1 VDYLDFELDI
11 GADDEGRYEVTA
23 RSCAGEVGRPVRL
36 AVDLDTVDQRLRM
49 LKFAL
54 LSVAAVA
61 RRTAKDEERTVQEFG
76 RDLLGSVLDRKIR
89 TLFEATRERAKDVT
103 GDVRIV
109 LHVRPPELARL
120 PWETCW
126 DDETQTY
133 LSLRFPMVRS
143 SDVSAPV
150 RTLEVSPPL
159 RVLCMVASPRGL
171 PRLDAEAEQARMED
185 GLADLVAADLIRLTW
200 LRGGSWRELQ
210 RTVRTGQY
218 HVFHFIGHGDYDVDA
233 DTGVLQLCDDGG
245 DPYPL
250 PGDDL
255 RDLLARTPQLR
266 LVLLNACSSAQSSKR
281 DAFSSTA
288 ATLVRDGVPAV
299 VAMQF
304 PITDRAAL
312 EFSRSFYA
320 ALADGSRVDD
330 AVRDARNAV
339 KHGQEGSLEWAVPVL
354 YLNSAEARLFELAP
368 VTREPVQRE
377 PVQREPVQREPVQR
391 EPDQPDQPPRFS
403 PPEHPRAREPAD
415 TSGRSAPSGYPARPD
430 RSPAYSSPS
439 TGPGFKGQMQDIMAA
454 MRDAFRAPVPP
465 STRSGAPPPAHPP
478 ATGAGRPAGP
488 PTTSPAAPDRAP
500 EPGAAAS
507 PASTRAGQVPG
518 TAPAD
523 EWTGPGVIGE
533 AAETRPVEPSAS
545 SAGGRTPAA
554 APGPGFP
561 ADALVRGSAEDVAA
575 GPGPAAPRHD
585 GAPLGRAIFATRLPF
600 PVWVV
605 ALGFDGSVLAGGRT
619 PDRVFRWAV
628 PSGEP
633 LRPVLVQG
641 GVSGAF
647 RLAVAAD
654 APYVA
659 VVTWAGP
666 AIVPWESPVP
676 SPVSRVPLA
685 LSADG
690 RRVVVTRSDGSLEVQ
705 DGARSVRA
713 ATRLGRS
720 AVDLDADGDSGV
732 VAVACDD
739 GRAWLWHPA
748 SGDRLVAVQSS
759 WPVSVVRV
767 SAGGRRAVVAGAAGV
782 ALVDTGNGRV
792 VAGARLSGVPLLAA
806 GSRGCAAWVT
816 GNWLGTLP
824 PHGGEPRYDD
834 LGPTPVGGIA
844 IRADRVVLGYLDGR
858 VEVREWRE
866 P

>member
-1 VDYLDFELDI
+1 MDYLDFELDI

-109 LHVRPPELARL
+109 LNVRPPELARL

-126 DDETQTY
+126 DDATQTY

-143 SDVSAPV
+143 SAVSAPV
-150 RTLEVSPPL
+150 RTLKVSPPL

-210 RTVRTGQY
+210 RAVRTGQY
-218 HVFHFIGHGDYDVDA
+218 HVFHFIGHGDYDVEA

-255 RDLLARTPQLR
+255 RDLLARTSQLR

-354 YLNSAEARLFELAP
+354 YLNSDEARLFELAP
-368 VTREPVQRE
+368 VTREPLQRE
-377 PVQREPVQREPVQR
+377 PVQPSRPGQPTPVQ
-391 EPDQPDQPPRFS
+391 
-403 PPEHPRAREPAD
+403 PPEPSRPEQALSGQPAPPGPPVRHD
-415 TSGRSAPSGYPARPD
+415 RP
-430 RSPAYSSPS
+430 PAYPTTS

-465 STRSGAPPPAHPP
+465 STRSGGAPPPAY

-488 PTTSPAAPDRAP
+488 GTTSPPPPDRAA
-500 EPGAAAS
+500 EPGPTA
-507 PASTRAGQVPG
+507 PASTRTGRAPW

-523 EWTGPGVIGE
+523 ERPGPAATGE
-533 AAETRPVEPSAS
+533 AAETRSVEPSAS
-545 SAGGRTPAA
+545 SAGGRSPASEGS
-554 APGPGFP
+554 GPP
-561 ADALVRGSAEDVAA
+561 ADALVRGSAGDVAA
-575 GPGPAAPRHD
+575 GPGPAAPPRHD
-585 GAPLGRAIFATRLPF
+585 RAPLGERTFATRLPF
-600 PVWVV
+600 PVWMV

-641 GVSGAF
+641 GVSGVF

-690 RRVVVTRSDGSLEVQ
+690 RRVVVARSGGSLEVQ

-720 AVDLDADGDSGV
+720 VVDLDADGDLSV
-732 VAVACDD
+732 VATACDD
-739 GRAWLWHPA
+739 GRARLWHPP

-767 SAGGRRAVVAGAAGV
+767 SASGRRAVAAGAAGV
-782 ALVDTGNGRV
+782 ALVDTGNGHV
-792 VAGARLSGVPLLAA
+792 IAGARLSGVPLLAA
-806 GSRGCAAWVT
+806 GPRGSAAWVT

-824 PHGGEPRYDD
+824 AHGGEPRYDD
-834 LGPTPVGGIA
+834 LGPAPVGGIA
-844 IRADRVVLGYLDGR
+844 IRANRVVLGYLDGR